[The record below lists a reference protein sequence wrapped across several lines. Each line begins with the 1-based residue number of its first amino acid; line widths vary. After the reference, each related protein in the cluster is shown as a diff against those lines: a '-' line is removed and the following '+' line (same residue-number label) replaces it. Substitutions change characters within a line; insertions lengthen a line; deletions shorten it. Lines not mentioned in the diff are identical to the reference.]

1 MPRPLCTNPEGILSS
16 MHTQY
21 IIYVKVSGMPELE
34 PNPSLEKTLANWL
47 YYTSASSLL
56 EYQAQRVPVR
66 LHALNTNSQKL
77 YCCLTE
83 VSVCSWV
90 GSPLNHLLKVLHLR
104 VCVAF
109 ILIIALQLIFQ
120 QIDVKDTK
128 KKMCK
133 RQLSGWENRFWNK
146 NLTCFEV
153 WFCHLVVL
161 NKLFPFSII
170 ILTSLWVTDL

>member
-1 MPRPLCTNPEGILSS
+1 
-16 MHTQY
+16 
-21 IIYVKVSGMPELE
+21 MPELE

-66 LHALNTNSQKL
+66 LHALNINSQKH

-83 VSVCSWV
+83 VSVCNWV
-90 GSPLNHLLKVLHLR
+90 GGKNMDSPLNHLLKVLHLR

-128 KKMCK
+128 KKCV
-133 RQLSGWENRFWNK
+133 RDSSVVERIG
-146 NLTCFEV
+146 FET
-153 WFCHLVVL
+153 
-161 NKLFPFSII
+161 K
-170 ILTSLWVTDL
+170 T